1 MRSEL
6 RIAICRINHEANSFA
21 TTEVNLPD
29 FEKAGGIRMGEEVL
43 SAKGRTNE
51 IPGFLNVIGGA
62 AQNIEVVPLL
72 DTSSLAGG
80 NLAAEAVHYFEE
92 TLRRKLRE
100 AGELDGICFAL
111 HGANTSAQISDV
123 DGYLLE
129 VVRQEKGEAV
139 PVAVALDCH
148 AVITQKMVDLA
159 SVICGYH
166 TTPHIDIVQTGERTA
181 HILLR
186 MLAGEINPVMSW
198 ESIPMIV
205 TPPDDGMN
213 SGPLKEVFDHA
224 ARFREIDG
232 VVDCSLFPSN
242 PWLDIP
248 EQGWTVL
255 AVTNDDKQLGDR
267 LVQEIAN
274 HIWELRSSFLPEPML
289 PPAEAVRAAASAPG
303 HPIIVTDLADN
314 TGAGAPG
321 DTTTLLRALLDQK
334 DTIDGLI
341 PFHLPDAE
349 AVEAIMPTD
358 VGTTVTLAVG
368 GKRDTRFGQPVS
380 VTGEVLCVTDGALED
395 TGGFGGVPTVD
406 AGKMVCLGIDNVRLV
421 LTERIVF
428 CPEPSLFRKVGIEPL
443 KAKIVGLKKE
453 LAFAAHFLGFKPTD
467 DRVTN
472 TVFKADCPGASCYDL
487 RRFEYTRVP
496 RPLYPLDPDMQW
508 QAGK

>member
-6 RIAICRINHEANSFA
+6 RIAICRINHETNSFA

-29 FEKAGGIRMGEEVL
+29 FEKAGGIRMDEEVL

-62 AQNIEVVPLL
+62 GAAQNIEVVPLI

-111 HGANTSAQISDV
+111 HGANTSAQIPDV

-186 MLAGEINPVMSW
+186 MLAGEINPVMYW
-198 ESIPMIV
+198 ERVPMLAP
-205 TPPDDGMN
+205 PPDGGMN

-232 VVDCSLFPSN
+232 VVD
-242 PWLDIP
+242 
-248 EQGWTVL
+248 
-255 AVTNDDKQLGDR
+255 
-267 LVQEIAN
+267 
-274 HIWELRSSFLPEPML
+274 
-289 PPAEAVRAAASAPG
+289 
-303 HPIIVTDLADN
+303 
-314 TGAGAPG
+314 
-321 DTTTLLRALLDQK
+321 
-334 DTIDGLI
+334 
-341 PFHLPDAE
+341 
-349 AVEAIMPTD
+349 
-358 VGTTVTLAVG
+358 
-368 GKRDTRFGQPVS
+368 
-380 VTGEVLCVTDGALED
+380 
-395 TGGFGGVPTVD
+395 
-406 AGKMVCLGIDNVRLV
+406 
-421 LTERIVF
+421 
-428 CPEPSLFRKVGIEPL
+428 
-443 KAKIVGLKKE
+443 
-453 LAFAAHFLGFKPTD
+453 
-467 DRVTN
+467 
-472 TVFKADCPGASCYDL
+472 
-487 RRFEYTRVP
+487 
-496 RPLYPLDPDMQW
+496 
-508 QAGK
+508 